1 MGILQGHAV
10 TVATGDKPMQ
20 PAILHIVALVDPKE
34 VTCIRDLAESAVRLA
49 RAV

>member
-1 MGILQGHAV
+1 
-10 TVATGDKPMQ
+10 MQ

-34 VTCIRDLAESAVRLA
+34 VTCIRDLAEGAVRLA